1 MELIIQKIIE
11 KISISFE
18 KDLKNLIME
27 RGDISEFIL
36 HTKKTLDEVGVSI
49 VAEALETIDEAY
61 RNSQDRKRKRRVKK
75 HKRSF
80 KAIISSTETEAR
92 KSRYKE
98 AVGIYSAI
106 GKA

>member
-11 KISISFE
+11 KISSSFE

-27 RGDISEFIL
+27 REDISEFIL

-61 RNSQDRKRKRRVKK
+61 RKSQASPEGRWFD
-75 HKRSF
+75 
-80 KAIISSTETEAR
+80 
-92 KSRYKE
+92 
-98 AVGIYSAI
+98 
-106 GKA
+106 